1 MTCIARSGLLPRAWG
16 FVKYYIIDELGRLSF
31 AVPSESKPF
40 VASFVVSQPARCPG
54 SDSCTLL
61 DTSVS
66 HNSVSGT
73 IWPFRRAEN
82 KFALLANVPKIEG
95 EILLVLQWLPR
106 SHPIRPTL
114 LYVLAQLRTPRSE
127 SLNQRSNL
135 DKAITH
141 LTEAVLLT
149 STQHIV
155 TFLFHLAVLLITRF
169 SHYERHDDIKSSIK
183 YLRFLR
189 INFRSLEAFNIPHA
203 YGDLPTNLF
212 HALALNLVL
221 TRLTPGEMAQDLAEM
236 VPLIPEFITVT
247 ILTHQ
252 QKLAI
257 KAFSEAFNTVNTE
270 ILRQEDTQVVDR
282 AIQALREATIL
293 NQDLWVAHALAMC
306 LAFRFERTSVM
317 KDCEEAIA
325 NFDRIVATFSGNS
338 LTEMQD
344 ATMGRMTLLLLF
356 RINLSPGPE
365 YLEDGIHRLRAFV
378 PYSSSDKVR
387 AKLTETLEAFTQ
399 RRLKYFGVTGN
410 SGGTPL
416 NPYTIV
422 ASFYTPHRS
431 PDQSQIQKK
440 IEHLGDV
447 TFAIME
453 GKITDVE
460 AAIEVNRKMIPL
472 QQPLPSDQW
481 TWASEPARMF
491 AGILLLAVLRTRILD
506 HLKLDHLN
514 DYHLS

>member
-1 MTCIARSGLLPRAWG
+1 MSDAIW
-16 FVKYYIIDELGRLSF
+16 SF
-31 AVPSESKPF
+31 P
-40 VASFVVSQPARCPG
+40 
-54 SDSCTLL
+54 
-61 DTSVS
+61 
-66 HNSVSGT
+66 
-73 IWPFRRAEN
+73 RAEN
-82 KFALLANVPKIEG
+82 KFALLVTAPEIEG
-95 EILLVLQWLPR
+95 IAPFLDWVPR

-387 AKLTETLEAFTQ
+387 AKLTETLEAFTH

-416 NPYTIV
+416 TALYKIV
-422 ASFYTPHRS
+422 VTP
-431 PDQSQIQKK
+431 
-440 IEHLGDV
+440 
-447 TFAIME
+447 T
-453 GKITDVE
+453 
-460 AAIEVNRKMIPL
+460 
-472 QQPLPSDQW
+472 
-481 TWASEPARMF
+481 MF
-491 AGILLLAVLRTRILD
+491 CTSAGIKCVFRLACRPFSVNSCGILAFKIIIYNP
-506 HLKLDHLN
+506 LIGFVIGPC
-514 DYHLS
+514 